1 MAGVGETGLSEVSEH
16 DVGLGEVG
24 HTLRQVAIGGAVGE
38 KTSDL
43 RNDLAEVEA
52 VADTDEATLRNSDVE
67 QSDSPTGAND
77 PSELAEKDRKV
88 DEIAQ
93 GEPARRAIDR
103 SIGERKSKDIGLRPR
118 RTRTIGGQHAETEV
132 ERQGLETGPT
142 EIDAEVTGSARQ
154 IDDPTSARQS
164 EFGHRLLAPTNV
176 ETERHDAVDHVVAR
190 GDGIEHAAYRR
201 DLLVAGRQL
210 SGVPGTILRHG
221 VRLWGHVS
229 RCPLGSPT
237 GVTAGQNGGGSAPV
251 GLWGDSA
258 MIDFTLAPE
267 HEEIRRRVRDFVDGH
282 IRPAIEPFGHREE
295 MDADAHRAYV
305 GELIRLRKLAV
316 SEGLWLPHMP
326 KEWGGMGLGHVA
338 LAMVQ
343 AEAARTRV
351 GPWVLNCQAP
361 DEGNMHTL
369 VHWGTDEQKQKY
381 LKPLCDGVSSSCF
394 AMTEP
399 EVAGSDP
406 TLIRTHAI
414 KDGDEWIING
424 HKWFISGANRAKFAI
439 LIARTEMDVPEGS
452 RGANTAFIIDL
463 PAEGWNNVREV
474 ETMHGPGGHSEIV
487 IEDLRVHDS
496 QILGG
501 RGNGHRLGQYRLGPA
516 RLAHCM
522 RWIAQAETALDM
534 MVDRSLKRYSHG
546 SYLAEKQGVQWMIAD
561 SAMELYQCK
570 LMVLHA
576 AYKIDRG
583 DDFRTEVSMA
593 KHFVANSLNRII
605 DRAIQVHGAL
615 GYSTDT
621 PLANMLQHARWARF
635 ADGADEIH
643 QMRIAENTIKSF
655 TDTGSTRLATGDL
668 PV

>member
-1 MAGVGETGLSEVSEH
+1 MA
-16 DVGLGEVG
+16 
-24 HTLRQVAIGGAVGE
+24 
-38 KTSDL
+38 
-43 RNDLAEVEA
+43 
-52 VADTDEATLRNSDVE
+52 
-67 QSDSPTGAND
+67 
-77 PSELAEKDRKV
+77 
-88 DEIAQ
+88 
-93 GEPARRAIDR
+93 
-103 SIGERKSKDIGLRPR
+103 
-118 RTRTIGGQHAETEV
+118 
-132 ERQGLETGPT
+132 
-142 EIDAEVTGSARQ
+142 
-154 IDDPTSARQS
+154 
-164 EFGHRLLAPTNV
+164 
-176 ETERHDAVDHVVAR
+176 
-190 GDGIEHAAYRR
+190 
-201 DLLVAGRQL
+201 
-210 SGVPGTILRHG
+210 
-221 VRLWGHVS
+221 
-229 RCPLGSPT
+229 
-237 GVTAGQNGGGSAPV
+237 
-251 GLWGDSA
+251 
-258 MIDFTLAPE
+258 IDFTLAPE
-267 HEEIRRRVRDFVDGH
+267 HEEIRNRVRTFVDDT
-282 IRPAIEPFGHREE
+282 IKPAIEPFGHRDE
-295 MDADAHRAYV
+295 MAPESHRAYI
-305 GELIRLRKLAV
+305 GELIRLRKQAV
-316 SEGLWLPHMP
+316 TEGLWLPHMP

-343 AEAARTRV
+343 SEAAKTRV

-369 VHWGTDEQKQKY
+369 LHWATDEQKEKY
-381 LKPLCDGVSSSCF
+381 LKPLCNGVSSSCF

-414 KDGDEWIING
+414 KDGDEWVING

-439 LIARTEMDVPEGS
+439 LIAKTELDVPEGS
-452 RGANTAFIIDL
+452 RGGNTAFIIDL
-463 PAEGWNNVREV
+463 PTEGWNNVREI

-522 RWIAQAETALDM
+522 RWIAQAEMALDM

-546 SYLAEKQGVQWMIAD
+546 SILAEKQGVQWLIAD

-621 PLANMLQHARWARF
+621 PLASMMQHARWARF

-643 QMRIAENTIKSF
+643 QMRIAENTIKAF
-655 TDTGSTRLATGDL
+655 TDHGTTSSATGNL
-668 PV
+668 PL

>member
-1 MAGVGETGLSEVSEH
+1 
-16 DVGLGEVG
+16 
-24 HTLRQVAIGGAVGE
+24 
-38 KTSDL
+38 
-43 RNDLAEVEA
+43 
-52 VADTDEATLRNSDVE
+52 
-67 QSDSPTGAND
+67 
-77 PSELAEKDRKV
+77 
-88 DEIAQ
+88 
-93 GEPARRAIDR
+93 
-103 SIGERKSKDIGLRPR
+103 
-118 RTRTIGGQHAETEV
+118 
-132 ERQGLETGPT
+132 
-142 EIDAEVTGSARQ
+142 
-154 IDDPTSARQS
+154 
-164 EFGHRLLAPTNV
+164 
-176 ETERHDAVDHVVAR
+176 
-190 GDGIEHAAYRR
+190 
-201 DLLVAGRQL
+201 
-210 SGVPGTILRHG
+210 
-221 VRLWGHVS
+221 
-229 RCPLGSPT
+229 
-237 GVTAGQNGGGSAPV
+237 
-251 GLWGDSA
+251 

-267 HEEIRRRVRDFVDGH
+267 HEAIRSKVRDFVDIH
-282 IRPAIEPFGHREE
+282 IIPAMDPYGHREE
-295 MDADAHRAYV
+295 MNADTRRAYV
-305 GELIRLRKLAV
+305 TELVRLRKLAQ

-343 AEAARTRV
+343 AEAAKTRV
-351 GPWVLNCQAP
+351 GPWVFNCQAP

-369 VHWGTDEQKQKY
+369 HHWATPEQKEKY
-381 LKPLCDGVSSSCF
+381 LKPLCDGVVSSCF

-406 TLIRTHAI
+406 TLIKTHAI

-424 HKWFISGANRAKFAI
+424 HKWFISGARRAKFAI

-452 RGANTAFIIDL
+452 RGANTAFLVDL
-463 PAEGWNNVREV
+463 PAEGWNDVREV
-474 ETMHGPGGHSEIV
+474 ETMHGSTGHSEIV
-487 IEDLRVHDS
+487 ISDLRVHDS

-522 RWIAQAETALDM
+522 RWIAQAETALNM
-534 MVDRSLKRYSHG
+534 MVDRSLSRYSHG
-546 SYLAEKQGVQWMIAD
+546 SWLAEKQGVQWMIAD

-621 PLANMLQHARWARF
+621 PLAGMLQHARWARF

-643 QMRIAENTIKSF
+643 QMRIAENTIKAF
-655 TDTGSTRLATGDL
+655 TDTGSTRKATGDL
-668 PV
+668 PI